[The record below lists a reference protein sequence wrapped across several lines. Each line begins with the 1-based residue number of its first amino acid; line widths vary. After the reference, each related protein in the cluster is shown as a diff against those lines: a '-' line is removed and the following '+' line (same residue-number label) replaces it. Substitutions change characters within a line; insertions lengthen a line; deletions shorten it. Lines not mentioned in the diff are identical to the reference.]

1 MVKIGIIT
9 QNIKDLLHLP
19 TMPDNSIYLG
29 QSNIVHMQSSHPDDY
44 AKYKDQ
50 IQNILSNPDYVGLN
64 PKDGSIEYVK
74 NFLVNN
80 EYVKVAV
87 RISSG
92 NKYYARSI
100 YVLNK
105 RRTENF
111 IKKGTL
117 KKVDKHEIWCI
128 M

>member
-1 MVKIGIIT
+1 MKIGIIT
-9 QNIKDLLHLP
+9 QDIKKLLNLP
-19 TMPDNSIYLG
+19 VIPDSNIYLG
-29 QSNIVHMQSSHPDDY
+29 MSNIAHMESSHPDDY

-50 IQNILSNPDYVGLN
+50 IQNILSSPDYVGLN
-64 PKDGSIEYVK
+64 PKDSSIEYVK
-74 NFLVNN
+74 NFIINN

-92 NKYYARSI
+92 NKYYARSL

-105 RRTENF
+105 RRTDNF

-117 KKVDKHEIWCI
+117 KKVDKPENWCI
-128 M
+128 I

>member
-1 MVKIGIIT
+1 MKIGTIT
-9 QNIKDLLHLP
+9 LNIQNLLQLP
-19 TMPDNSIYLG
+19 TMLDNNIYLG
-29 QSNIVHMQSSHPDDY
+29 LTNIAHMESSHPEDY
-44 AKYKDQ
+44 AKYKNQ
-50 IQNILSNPDYVGLN
+50 IQNILSNPDDVGLN

-74 NFLVNN
+74 NFIISD

-87 RISSG
+87 RVSSG
-92 NKYYARSI
+92 DKYYARSL

-117 KKVDKHEIWCI
+117 KKVDNSKN
-128 M
+128 

>member
-1 MVKIGIIT
+1 MKIGSISET
-9 QNIKDLLHLP
+9 VQTLLHLP
-19 TMPDNSIYLG
+19 KICDNNIYLG
-29 QSNIVHMQSSHPDDY
+29 PTNISHMQTSHPADY
-44 AKYKDQ
+44 AKYKNE
-50 IQNILSNPDYVGLN
+50 IKNILNDPDYVGLN

-74 NFLVNN
+74 NFIIDN

-92 NKYYARSI
+92 NKYYARSL

-105 RRTENF
+105 RRVDNF

-117 KKVDKHEIWCI
+117 KKVDRSAI
-128 M
+128 

>member
-1 MVKIGIIT
+1 MIIVGSVT
-9 QNIKDLLHLP
+9 QNVQNLLQLP
-19 TMPDNSIYLG
+19 AMTDNNIYLG
-29 QSNIVHMQSSHPDDY
+29 STNIAHMESSHPEDY
-44 AKYKDQ
+44 AKYKEQ
-50 IQNILSNPDYVGLN
+50 LPNILNRPDYVGSN

-74 NFLVNN
+74 NFTIDN

-92 NKYYARSI
+92 TKYFARSL

-111 IKKGTL
+111 IQKGTL
-117 KKVDKHEIWCI
+117 KRVDNS
-128 M
+128 